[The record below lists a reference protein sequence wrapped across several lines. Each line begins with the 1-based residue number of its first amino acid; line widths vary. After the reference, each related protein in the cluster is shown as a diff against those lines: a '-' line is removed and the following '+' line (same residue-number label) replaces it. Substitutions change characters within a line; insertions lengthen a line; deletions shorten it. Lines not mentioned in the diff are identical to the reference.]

1 MEISIVTERVQ
12 LKDIKVGD
20 YIKSYDHDLNMNDY
34 KEVKEVFFP
43 EVPHEKQ
50 ARITFDDEEYIITS
64 NTHRMWVKQ
73 NEQWDYCETKDI
85 IIGDLLLQDDGKE
98 KIVSSVVIGKQ
109 TEETSYRDLTIEG
122 NHNYFVAID
131 SNSKMVLGHNSANCF
146 IPFWHLQI
154 KDFMVLK
161 NNKGTDETRARK
173 MDYCMKVSKIF
184 YERYLNNEKI
194 TLFSPHEV
202 PELVQS
208 FGTPS
213 FDKLYKEAE
222 KRRGIRKVKIDAVTF
237 FHEYL
242 LERVATGR
250 MYIMNVDHVNSH
262 SSFVPTIHMSNLCM
276 EITLL
281 TKPIKDF
288 NDPKGEIAL
297 CILSAINV
305 VKCRTD
311 AELEETCRLAVYGLD
326 SVIDQQDYVLPA
338 AEIPAKKRRPLG
350 VGITNLAAYL
360 AERKLKYS
368 DNAAIKVVHDLQEK
382 IQFYLLKAS
391 CELAKEK
398 GPCEW
403 FNETKYSQGLLPIDT
418 YRRTVDEICPNVLN
432 CDWEWLREQI
442 RIYGL
447 RNSTLSAQMP
457 CESSS
462 IASNSTNGHDP
473 VRKLI
478 TEKRSKVVTLTQLV
492 PNFEKYGKY
501 YETQFDMPD
510 NYGYIN
516 ICAVMQKFIDQS
528 ISANTYHD
536 YTKYPDEQIPMSDLV
551 AELIYGYKMG
561 IKTWYYNV
569 TPDERDESAACAGGG
584 CAV

>member
-73 NEQWDYCETKDI
+73 NDQWDYCETKDI
-85 IIGDLLLQDDGKE
+85 NIGDILLQDDGEE
-98 KIVSSVVIGKQ
+98 KIVSSVVFGKQ

-146 IPFWHLQI
+146 MPFWHLQI

-173 MDYCMKVSKIF
+173 MDYCIKVSKIF
-184 YERYLNNEKI
+184 YERYLNGEKI
-194 TLFSPHEV
+194 TLFSPNEV
-202 PELVQS
+202 PELVES
-208 FGTPS
+208 FGTPE

-250 MYIMNVDHVNSH
+250 MYIMNVDHANSH
-262 SSFVPTIHMSNLCM
+262 SPFIPTITMSNLCM
-276 EITLL
+276 EILLL
-281 TKPIKDF
+281 TKPIYHF
-288 NDPKGEIAL
+288 NDDKGEIAL

-305 VKCRTD
+305 LLCNTD
-311 AELEETCRLAVYGLD
+311 EKLEKVCRLAVRGLD
-326 SVIDQQDYVLPA
+326 AVIDEQEYVLPA

-350 VGITNLAAYL
+350 VGMTNLAAFL
-360 AERKLKYS
+360 AHRKLKYS
-368 DNAAIKVVHDLQEK
+368 DKESIKVVHDLQEK

-403 FNETKYSQGLLPIDT
+403 FNDTKYSQGLLPIDT

-442 RIYGL
+442 RLYGL
-447 RNSTLSAQMP
+447 RNSTVSAQMP

-462 IASNSTNGHDP
+462 VASNSTNGHDP
-473 VRKLI
+473 IRKLI
-478 TEKRSKVVTLTQLV
+478 TEKRSKVVTLTQLA
-492 PNFEKYGKY
+492 PNFEKCGKY

-528 ISANTYHD
+528 ISTNTYHD
-536 YTKYPDEQIPMSDLV
+536 YTRYPEEQIPMSVLA
-551 AELIYGYKMG
+551 AEIIYGYKMG

-569 TPDERDESAACAGGG
+569 TPDDREEKACAGGG

>member
-20 YIKSYDHDLNMNDY
+20 YIKSYDHDLNINDY

-50 ARITFDDEEYIITS
+50 ARITFHDEESIITS

-73 NEQWDYCETKDI
+73 NNQWDYCETKDI
-85 IIGDLLLQDDGKE
+85 NIGDMLLQDDGKE
-98 KIVSSVVIGKQ
+98 KIVSSVMFGKQ

-146 IPFWHLQI
+146 MPFWHLQI

-173 MDYCMKVSKIF
+173 MDYCIKVSKIF
-184 YERYLNNEKI
+184 YERYLNGEKI
-194 TLFSPHEV
+194 TLFSPNEV
-202 PELVQS
+202 PELVES
-208 FGTPS
+208 FGTPE

-250 MYIMNVDHVNSH
+250 MYIMNVDHANSH
-262 SSFVPTIHMSNLCM
+262 SPFIPTITMSNLCM
-276 EITLL
+276 EILLL
-281 TKPIKDF
+281 TKPIHDF
-288 NDPKGEIAL
+288 YDKNGEIAL

-305 VKCRTD
+305 LLCNTD
-311 AELEETCRLAVYGLD
+311 EKLEKVCRLAVRGLD
-326 SVIDQQDYVLPA
+326 SVIDEQEYVLPA

-350 VGITNLAAYL
+350 IGMTNLAAFL
-360 AERKLKYS
+360 AHRKLKYS
-368 DNAAIKVVHDLQEK
+368 DHEAIKVVHDLQEK

-391 CELAKEK
+391 CELAEEK

-403 FNETKYSQGLLPIDT
+403 FNDTKYSQGLLPIDT

-432 CDWEWLREQI
+432 CNWEWLRERI
-442 RIYGL
+442 RLHGL
-447 RNSTLSAQMP
+447 RNSTVSAQMP

-462 IASNSTNGHDP
+462 VASNSTNGHDP
-473 VRKLI
+473 IRKLI
-478 TEKRSKVVTLTQLV
+478 TEKRSKVVTLTQLA

-528 ISANTYHD
+528 ISTNTYHD
-536 YTKYPDEQIPMSDLV
+536 YTRYPEEQIPMSVLA
-551 AELIYGYKMG
+551 AEIIYGYKMG

-569 TPDERDESAACAGGG
+569 TPDDREEKACAGGG

>member
-20 YIKSYDHDLNMNDY
+20 YIKSYDHELNMNDY

-50 ARITFDDEEYIITS
+50 ARITFHDEEYIITS

-73 NEQWDYCETKDI
+73 NDQWDYCETKDI
-85 IIGDLLLQDDGKE
+85 NIGDVLLQDDGKE

-146 IPFWHLQI
+146 MPFWHLQI

-173 MDYCMKVSKIF
+173 MDYCIKVSKIF
-184 YERYLNNEKI
+184 YERYLKGEKI
-194 TLFSPHEV
+194 TLFSPNEV
-202 PELVQS
+202 PELVES
-208 FGTPS
+208 FGTPE

-250 MYIMNVDHVNSH
+250 MYIMNVDHANSH
-262 SSFVPTIHMSNLCM
+262 SPFIPTITMSNLCM
-276 EITLL
+276 EILLL
-281 TKPIKDF
+281 TKPIHDF
-288 NDPKGEIAL
+288 YDKNGEIAL

-305 VKCRTD
+305 LLCNTD
-311 AELEETCRLAVYGLD
+311 EKLEKVCRLAVRGLD
-326 SVIDQQDYVLPA
+326 SVIDQQEYVLPA

-350 VGITNLAAYL
+350 IGMTNLAAFL
-360 AERKLKYS
+360 AHRKLKYS
-368 DNAAIKVVHDLQEK
+368 DHEAIKVVHDLQEK

-391 CELAKEK
+391 CELAEEK

-403 FNETKYSQGLLPIDT
+403 FNDTKYSQGLLPIDT

-432 CDWEWLREQI
+432 CNWEWLRERI
-442 RIYGL
+442 RLHGL
-447 RNSTLSAQMP
+447 RNSTVSAQMP

-462 IASNSTNGHDP
+462 VASNSTNGHDP
-473 VRKLI
+473 IRKLI
-478 TEKRSKVVTLTQLV
+478 TEKRSKVVTLTQLA

-501 YETQFDMPD
+501 YEAQFDMPD

-528 ISANTYHD
+528 ISTNTYHD
-536 YTKYPDEQIPMSDLV
+536 YT
-551 AELIYGYKMG
+551 
-561 IKTWYYNV
+561 
-569 TPDERDESAACAGGG
+569 R
-584 CAV
+584 